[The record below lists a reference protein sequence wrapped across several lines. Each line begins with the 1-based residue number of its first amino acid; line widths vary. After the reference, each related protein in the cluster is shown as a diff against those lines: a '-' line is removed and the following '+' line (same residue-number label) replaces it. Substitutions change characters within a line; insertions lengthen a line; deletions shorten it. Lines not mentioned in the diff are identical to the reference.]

1 MAIPSLSTEPYPSN
15 FVETR
20 SANKVV
26 DQELG
31 GVGFQDPSKGLLYQV
46 WTCRTDG
53 ASVTIEAPNTPA
65 FEIYSGSEITEISIA
80 FDSNMNYALAF
91 VEGGVAKFKW
101 YDSTI
106 SDFTI
111 TNLGAEVTNP
121 RCAMDDKRAFNN
133 SGRDVILAYL
143 KSGALTA
150 RVQRDRYDTE
160 YPLDAGPWD
169 ELINIGMNRGL
180 RFQYWVK

>member
-1 MAIPSLSTEPYPSN
+1 MAVPTLSAEAYPAN
-15 FVETR
+15 FTETR
-20 SANKVV
+20 PAGKAV
-26 DQELG
+26 DKELG
-31 GVGFQDPSKGLLYQV
+31 GIGFQDPSEGLMYQV

-53 ASVTIEAPNTPA
+53 SGVTIEASNTPS
-65 FEIYSGSEITEISIA
+65 FEIYSGSEITEVSIA

-111 TNLGAEVTNP
+111 TNLGAGVTSP

-150 RVQRDRYDTE
+150 RVQRDRYDAE
-160 YPLDAGPWD
+160 YSLDAGPWD
-169 ELINIGMNRGL
+169 ELINVGMNRGM